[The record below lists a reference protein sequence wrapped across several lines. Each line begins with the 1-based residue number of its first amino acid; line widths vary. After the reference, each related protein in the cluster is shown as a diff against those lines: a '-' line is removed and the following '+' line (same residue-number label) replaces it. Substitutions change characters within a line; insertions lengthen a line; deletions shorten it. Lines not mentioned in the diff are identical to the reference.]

1 MNSYKRIYLVLFL
14 LFTSTFFYA
23 QTPYI
28 APYNTGWMPVNS
40 FQGNRINNLIQI
52 PFYLQNSQGY
62 QLKNWS
68 LSFSVSGVITNGI
81 KNFPVN
87 KIKFQFNNVT
97 SNRPNDDGLNPTAS
111 NIRAIT
117 SLIPFTTSDS
127 YLVSYSD
134 YSLQVR
140 NYFTMM
146 LGYDVVVEGGAYL
159 EEYRSWENYKVNLT
173 IDFYN
178 NKYLFSSRQVS
189 FDMQIWPNDQPPG
202 GPQYGISVDPAASNV
217 LLEFKTASDYANGV
231 SKTYPR
237 AFSTTS
243 TTPYDVQVH
252 ALSSELS
259 SSTSQTLPVS
269 AINLTVKDHQSQA
282 QTGNVNLSTTRQTV
296 LMGNS
301 HTTVKYFDVQYS
313 TQAGDMR
320 FFNKNY
326 EQFNGTIIYSII
338 PR

>member
-1 MNSYKRIYLVLFL
+1 MNRYLFAILFIFSFSNYLFAQQLRIG
-14 LFTSTFFYA
+14 
-23 QTPYI
+23 
-28 APYNTGWMPVNS
+28 PYNSGWMPVNS
-40 FQGNRINNLIQI
+40 FQGNRVSNLIQI
-52 PFYLQNSQGY
+52 PFYLERTQGY
-62 QLKNWS
+62 QLNKNWK
-68 LSFSVSGVITNGI
+68 LSFSVSSVITNGN
-81 KNFPVN
+81 KNFPPE

-97 SNRPNDDGLNPTAS
+97 STRPNDDGIIPSAS
-111 NIRAIT
+111 NLQAIT
-117 SLIPFTTSDS
+117 ALIPLQFSETF
-127 YLVSYSD
+127 LVPNSTFD
-134 YSLQVR
+134 LQVG
-140 NYFTMM
+140 NYFSMN
-146 LGYDVVVEGGAYL
+146 LGYDVLVEAGAYL
-159 EEYRSWENYKVNLT
+159 EEYRSWQNYRVNLK

-178 NKYLFSSRQVS
+178 DKYWFDSKQVY

-202 GPQYGISVDPAASNV
+202 GPEYGISVDPTASNV
-217 LLEFKTASDYANGV
+217 LLEFKTAEDYANGV

-252 ALSSELS
+252 ALSNDLS
-259 SSTSQTLPVS
+259 SPTSQTLPVS

-282 QTGNVNLSTTRQTV
+282 QTGNVNLSSTRQTV

-301 HTTVKYFDVQYS
+301 HTTPKYFDVQYS

-320 FFNKNY
+320 FFNKSY

>member
-1 MNSYKRIYLVLFL
+1 M
-14 LFTSTFFYA
+14 
-23 QTPYI
+23 
-28 APYNTGWMPVNS
+28 
-40 FQGNRINNLIQI
+40 
-52 PFYLQNSQGY
+52 
-62 QLKNWS
+62 
-68 LSFSVSGVITNGI
+68 SVSGVITNGN
-81 KNFPVN
+81 KNFPAE

-97 SNRPNDDGLNPTAS
+97 STRPNDDGIIPSAS
-111 NIRAIT
+111 NLQAVT
-117 SLIPFTTSDS
+117 ALIPLQFSETF
-127 YLVSYSD
+127 LVPNSTFD
-134 YSLQVR
+134 LQVG
-140 NYFTMM
+140 NYFSMN
-146 LGYDVVVEGGAYL
+146 LGYDVLVEAGAYL
-159 EEYRSWENYKVNLT
+159 EEYRSWQNYRVNLK

-178 NKYLFSSRQVS
+178 DKYWFDSKQVY

-202 GPQYGISVDPAASNV
+202 GPEYGISVDPSASNV
-217 LLEFKTASDYANGV
+217 LLEFKTAADYANGV

-259 SSTSQTLPVS
+259 SPSSQTLPVS
-269 AINLTVKDHQSQA
+269 AINLTVKDHESQA
-282 QTGNVNLSTTRQTV
+282 QTGNVNLSSTRQTV

-301 HTTVKYFDVQYS
+301 HTTPKYFDVQYS

-320 FFNKNY
+320 FFNKSY